1 MPLEPFQN
9 LEVEL
14 LLAHADGFPVAQFMA
29 DAFAGHPRVRTDPLA
44 DAG

>member
-1 MPLEPFQN
+1 VEPFQT

-44 DAG
+44 AAG